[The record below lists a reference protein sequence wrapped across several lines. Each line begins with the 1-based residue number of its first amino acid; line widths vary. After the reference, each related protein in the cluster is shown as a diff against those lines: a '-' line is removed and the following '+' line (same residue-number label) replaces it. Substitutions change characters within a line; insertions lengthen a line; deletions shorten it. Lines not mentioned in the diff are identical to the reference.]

1 MISDDLI
8 YRIKGIDP
16 KVKKAYMVLFNS
28 KENKERASKVIDDL
42 IIRFKFFGA
51 APTNDPIQL
60 AKNAAYREVIEYLL
74 TMAARISEDTLEDI
88 EKFINK

>member
-60 AKNAAYREVIEYLL
+60 AK
-74 TMAARISEDTLEDI
+74 TPM
-88 EKFINK
+88 

>member
-51 APTNDPIQL
+51 TPTNDPIQL

>member
-1 MISDDLI
+1 MVSDDLI